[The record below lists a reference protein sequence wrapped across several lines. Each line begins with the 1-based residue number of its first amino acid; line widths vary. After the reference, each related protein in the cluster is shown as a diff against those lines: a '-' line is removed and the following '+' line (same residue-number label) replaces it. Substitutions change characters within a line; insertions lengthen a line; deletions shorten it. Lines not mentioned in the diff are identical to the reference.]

1 MALYIVVLLGIVQGA
16 FMFLPVS
23 STAHLVLTQHWLIAQ
38 GADMPA
44 PDSAEMILFD
54 LVVHVGTLFSIVIV
68 FRRSLYRLVR
78 DGLLGLA
85 RMRQQFRPVP
95 LTIRLALLCALSV
108 LATGIIGITFKLFF
122 EAVFARPAMIAA
134 TLAITGALLWITD
147 RLPPRPMGLRG
158 IRPST
163 ALGIGVAQGLSLMPG
178 ISRSGIT
185 IAASLLFGLKR
196 RWAAEYSFFL
206 AIPTILAAT
215 LVQALELQE
224 AGGATQ
230 LGWVEMTVGMV
241 VAAGVGTAA
250 LYLVVRLLYKAQ
262 LRVFSWYLWLLA
274 ILVGLGVMPMGH

>member
-23 STAHLVLTQHWLIAQ
+23 STAHLVLTQHWLIAG
-38 GADMPA
+38 GADLPA

-54 LVVHVGTLFSIVIV
+54 LVVHVGTLISIVVV
-68 FRRSLYRLVR
+68 FHRSLFRLIR
-78 DGLLGLA
+78 DGFIGLA
-85 RMRQQFRPVP
+85 RMTRELRPVP

-122 EAVFARPAMIAA
+122 EAVFARPGMIAG
-134 TLAITGALLWITD
+134 TLAITGVLLWITD
-147 RLPPRPMGLRG
+147 RLPPRPKGLRD
-158 IRPST
+158 IRPTT
-163 ALGIGVAQGLSLMPG
+163 AVGIGIAQGLSLIPG

-215 LVQALELQE
+215 LVHFLELQS
-224 AGGATQ
+224 AGGATR
-230 LGWVEMTVGMV
+230 LGWMEMTVGLV
-241 VAAGVGTAA
+241 VAAVVGTFA
-250 LYLVVRLLYKAQ
+250 LMLVVRLLYRAK
-262 LRVFSWYLWLLA
+262 LRIFSWYLWLLA
-274 ILVGLGVMPMGH
+274 VLVAFGVIPITH